1 MYSGSKPQT
10 RMLKELEPLLL
21 PLPEIAF
28 LATPLFLLNSG
39 RWRIEAAIAV
49 EPSDDW
55 SREETTA

>member
-49 EPSDDW
+49 EPSDD
-55 SREETTA
+55 